1 MVLKESLRKMRIVAI
16 PLTRPRAVPGVV
28 AAANVNLNRLTY
40 YQFQISGEKEK
51 GKQKETNA
59 TTTTGWR
66 AWPSQIRE
74 EGLVD
79 WSTQKATDVW
89 TGFGQAPGGWRL
101 RVHSAGERLVD
112 RMDFEELALKSVDPR
127 LGPRIIGLARA
138 ADGVQP
144 RVRAPRFVPAQ
155 GAANLWRPA
164 DPARRPAVPACAR
177 RGAC

>member
-1 MVLKESLRKMRIVAI
+1 MRIVAI